1 MATSIST
8 LPTPF
13 LIAAIDDQQLKAYDW
28 LLTIGSEFTYVW
40 SRRWGII
47 ELLYLFSRYLP
58 FVDTPIML
66 IYHFYL
72 VDPSIE
78 ACHTAL
84 TAQCVMYIIGVS
96 ISEQIFMIR
105 TWAVWKKNN
114 VVGLVLFIG
123 TAAVFITQLYLTA
136 VYASS
141 LTYFQGYNLGGCF
154 IITSS
159 SKVALLSIG
168 IFLFVQFTYLML
180 VVVKIYPTVRSERGI
195 SLLLNV
201 ILQDGKSSD
210 SHGRQLLTITGIFFY
225 IMLFVL
231 ILVNIIFLSQPGP
244 ISTVLTI
251 LTRICH
257 SIFASRIILHIRD
270 VDKHGTN
277 DAFTSTAVRSVIF
290 TDVLCQIEM
299 DDQLNDSDSDSE
311 RPSLQA

>member
-13 LIAAIDDQQLKAYDW
+13 LTTAFDDQQLKYFSLIGPTILAYDW

-58 FVDTPIML
+58 FVDTPIVL

-72 VDPSIE
+72 MDPSIE

-84 TAQCVMYIIGVS
+84 TAQCVMYIIGIS

-114 VVGLVLFIG
+114 VVRLVLFIG
-123 TAAVFITQLYLTA
+123 SALVSITQLCLTA

-141 LTYFQGYNLGGCF
+141 LTYFLGYNLGGCF
-154 IITSS
+154 VINSS

-180 VVVKIYPTVRSERGI
+180 VVLKIYPTVRGKRGI

-201 ILQDGKSSD
+201 ILQDG
-210 SHGRQLLTITGIFFY
+210 IFFY
-225 IMLFVL
+225 IMLFGEDYL
-231 ILVNIIFLSQPGP
+231 RHAEQRQVNESGSSHSRQYNIPFSTGDYLDCSNSPHSDLSFCLC
-244 ISTVLTI
+244 ISHHTTH
-251 LTRICH
+251 TGHR
-257 SIFASRIILHIRD
+257 R
-270 VDKHGTN
+270 T
-277 DAFTSTAVRSVIF
+277 
-290 TDVLCQIEM
+290 
-299 DDQLNDSDSDSE
+299 
-311 RPSLQA
+311 